1 VNQKNQ
7 LKNLDDNEKEELLN
21 LLEQKNLEEVT
32 PKMEQFRKPKR
43 IKLAKGGRGAGAKSW
58 SCASLLVQ
66 RANRELI
73 KVGCFREFQASLKES
88 CYSLISNTITRL
100 RYPNW
105 RIYNDYIISPVGS
118 EFIFKGLNTLK
129 AAGQVKSYEGFD
141 IFFLEEASAISKDSL
156 KILLPTLRKEGSELW
171 AVWNSETDYDPI
183 YTELWLANRDDVI
196 RVELEQGKIDN
207 PHFPD
212 VLQTE
217 METDYKNNPDEAEHI
232 WGGSPRKQGE
242 NAVMSRVNI
251 RAAVNRPVEKTEPDE
266 IGVDVGRF
274 GSDKT
279 QMYRRR
285 GAKIIAH
292 KEFTKQDTQF
302 VGDEAWEFAGR
313 NPNIPIKV
321 DDTGVGGGVTDRLVR
336 LGAYAVPINFGGSPK
351 DKKKYDTA
359 ADEMWFEF
367 PIEKA
372 SIPNDPQLIQEL
384 GGRLYDF
391 DKIGRRKI
399 EPKKKFKERFGRS
412 PDKADALLLC
422 FYNGYHR
429 ESGSSVGS
437 AEINF

>member
-1 VNQKNQ
+1 
-7 LKNLDDNEKEELLN
+7 
-21 LLEQKNLEEVT
+21 
-32 PKMEQFRKPKR
+32 ME
-43 IKLAKGGRGAGAKSW
+43 
-58 SCASLLVQ
+58 
-66 RANRELI
+66 
-73 KVGCFREFQASLKES
+73 
-88 CYSLISNTITRL
+88 
-100 RYPNW
+100 
-105 RIYNDYIISPVGS
+105 NDY
-118 EFIFKGLNTLK
+118 
-129 AAGQVKSYEGFD
+129 
-141 IFFLEEASAISKDSL
+141 
-156 KILLPTLRKEGSELW
+156 
-171 AVWNSETDYDPI
+171 
-183 YTELWLANRDDVI
+183 
-196 RVELEQGKIDN
+196 
-207 PHFPD
+207 H
-212 VLQTE
+212 
-217 METDYKNNPDEAEHI
+217 NNPDEAEHI

-251 RAAVNRPVEKTEPDE
+251 RAAVNRPVQETEPDE

-292 KEFTKQDTQF
+292 KEFAKKDTQF
-302 VGDEAWEFAGR
+302 VGDEAWELAGR

-351 DKKKYDTA
+351 DKKKYDTV

-367 PIEKA
+367 PVNEA

-384 GGRLYDF
+384 SGRLYDY

-399 EPKKKFKERFGRS
+399 EPKKKFRERFGRS

-422 FYNGYHR
+422 YYTGYHR

-437 AEINF
+437 ADIEGV